1 MERKER
7 GTDTNIT
14 RKMLYHNPKI
24 SGTETNITRE
34 MLYRV
39 FHK

>member
-1 MERKER
+1 MERKKI
-7 GTDTNIT
+7 GTETNII
-14 RKMLYHNPKI
+14 RDAIPSSDNN
-24 SGTETNITRE
+24 GTETNITRE